1 MDAGGSGRGAV
12 FAITAR
18 LLMRTSGEPRESG
31 HIGLLNAWPFTTLPV
46 RQPMPAGDI
55 IRIAILTNEYP
66 PNVYGGA
73 GVHVDY
79 LTRELAALD
88 GGRHHVQVLSFG
100 DQRETSANLSVEG
113 TRPPVDLPAHD
124 PRHAKVFATLL
135 QDLVMSG
142 RLANVDV
149 VHCHTWYTHFAGCL
163 SKYLHGVP
171 LILTTHSL
179 EPHRPWKV
187 EQLGTAYHVSSWIE
201 KTAYEN
207 ADGVIAVS
215 QSMLRDVHTLY
226 GVPLDRIRVIHN
238 GIDLDE
244 YRPRQNVETLRE
256 WGIDPDVP
264 FVLFVGRITRQK
276 GIIHLVNAIRHI
288 HAGVQIVLCA
298 GAPDTPEIAREMIE
312 AVERARTQSAHSI
325 IWIDAMLSKEKI
337 IHLYT
342 HAEIFVCPSVYE
354 PFGIINLEA
363 MACGTPVVASA
374 VGGIPEVVE
383 HGGTGLLVAPE
394 AISATEVEPRHPEQ
408 FARDLANA
416 INSLLDNTP
425 LRETMAR
432 TARERVEER
441 FSWKSIARQTLD
453 FYEQVGEQHAQGR
466 TPESTRTYASL
477 HGPAGS

>member
-1 MDAGGSGRGAV
+1 
-12 FAITAR
+12 
-18 LLMRTSGEPRESG
+18 
-31 HIGLLNAWPFTTLPV
+31 
-46 RQPMPAGDI
+46 MPSPIDSGDI

-66 PNVYGGA
+66 PHVYGGA

-100 DQRETSANLSVEG
+100 AQRETGPSLSVEG
-113 TRPPVDLPAHD
+113 VQPPVDLPAQD
-124 PRHAKVFATLL
+124 ARHAKLFATLL

-142 RLANVDV
+142 RLADIDV

-163 SKYLHGVP
+163 AKYLHGVP

-201 KTAYEN
+201 RTAYEN
-207 ADGVIAVS
+207 ADGVVAVS
-215 QSMLRDVHTLY
+215 QSMLRDVHALY
-226 GVPLDRIRVIHN
+226 GVPLERIAVIHN

-244 YRPRQNVETLRE
+244 YRPTPNVETLRT

-288 HAGVQIVLCA
+288 QPGVQIVLCA

-312 AVERARTQSAHSI
+312 AVERARTQSAHAI
-325 IWIDAMLSKEKI
+325 IWIDEMLSKEKI

-383 HGGTGLLVAPE
+383 HGETGLLVAPE

-408 FARDLANA
+408 FARDLATAVNA
-416 INSLLDNTP
+416 LLDDADQ
-425 LRETMAR
+425 RAAMAQK
-432 TARERVEER
+432 ARARVEQR
-441 FSWKSIARQTLD
+441 FSWQSIARQTLE
-453 FYEQVGEQHAQGR
+453 FYEQVCDRHAQGR
-466 TPESTRTYASL
+466 TPEHTRTYTSL
-477 HGPAGS
+477 FDTPS